1 MVGCLDYGVGGDELL
16 GLIQEATYEV
26 VELLLRPQV
35 GVPLVQLLFVDVLD
49 PCPDRLLGVERTR
62 VWGLED
68 DLEVLSH
75 LRHIIC
81 CLMSSVIVQHEDRTS

>member
-16 GLIQEATYEV
+16 GFIQEANYEV

-49 PCPDRLLGVERTR
+49 PCPDRLLGVELAR
-62 VWGLED
+62 VGWLEEYLKMSGHLGHIVRGL
-68 DLEVLSH
+68 
-75 LRHIIC
+75 
-81 CLMSSVIVQHEDRTS
+81 MGSVVVQYEDRTS

>member
-1 MVGCLDYGVGGDELL
+1 M
-16 GLIQEATYEV
+16 
-26 VELLLRPQV
+26 ELLLGSQV
-35 GVPLVQLLFVDVLD
+35 GVSLVELVSEDLLH
-49 PCPDRLLGVERTR
+49 PRPDRLLGVERTR

-81 CLMSSVIVQHEDRTS
+81 CLMSSVIVQHEDRASE